1 MTISG
6 LTGKPATKAILAVVI
21 ALFIFILLRTAW
33 VGDDAFITLRTVD
46 NFINGYG
53 LVWNVGEKV
62 QTYTHP
68 LWMFALSAVYFF
80 THEAFFTTITFSI
93 IISLLV
99 IWYLTVRNSRH
110 LTVSL
115 IVSSLLIGSQAFIDY
130 STSGLE
136 NPLTHLLI
144 ILFSWVYFSQF
155 TAAKKTLL
163 LSLFASL
170 AMVNRLDTCLLLI
183 PAIIYFL
190 WQNKQWQA
198 WLWLTLGS
206 LPIVSWLLFAW
217 SYYGFIFP
225 NTYYAKLNTGIP
237 LLELI
242 KQGVIYCLDCLQ
254 HDPITVLTIIT
265 AIILLV
271 SYRRYQALLLSL
283 GSILYLLYVIKNGG
297 DFMAGRFLSAPF
309 ILAIASIQPLLN
321 DLFDEVKLTIENAFL
336 ISAIPL
342 VIIATSISFYT
353 KKEPELL
360 TIPANGVANERYF
373 YFPTNGLINQTRTDI
388 HPAHGWAVYGRD
400 QRKYAE
406 NIVDHTHVVT
416 FPNVGMLGYFA
427 GPKVYIIDP
436 FALTDPFL
444 SHQPLSA
451 GQETTWRVGHFWR
464 DIPEGLVESK
474 MYHQNMLK
482 DSELRRQYDYFQS
495 IVTR

>member
-1 MTISG
+1 MATLG
-6 LTGKPATKAILAVVI
+6 LTSKSFTKAVITLVI
-21 ALFIFILLRTAW
+21 AVFVFILLRTAW

-46 NFINGYG
+46 NFVNGYG

-68 LWMFALSAVYFF
+68 LWMLTLSAVYFF
-80 THEAFFTTITFSI
+80 THEAFFTTIAFSI
-93 IISLLV
+93 VISLAV

-110 LTVSL
+110 ITVSL
-115 IVSSLLIGSQAFIDY
+115 IVSSLLLGSQAFIDY

-144 ILFSWVYFSQF
+144 ILFSWIYFSKF
-155 TAAKKTLL
+155 ANSKKALW
-163 LSLFASL
+163 LSVLASL
-170 AMVNRLDTCLLLI
+170 AMVNRLDTCLLLM
-183 PAIIYFL
+183 PAMGYFL
-190 WQNKQWQA
+190 YQNRQWHMWFWA
-198 WLWLTLGS
+198 AVGS
-206 LPIVSWLLFAW
+206 MPIISWLLFAW
-217 SYYGFIFP
+217 SYYGFILP

-237 LLELI
+237 LIELI
-242 KQGVIYCLDCLQ
+242 KQGIIYCLDCLQ

-265 AIILLV
+265 ALILLA
-271 SYRRYQALLLSL
+271 SYRRYQALWLMI
-283 GSILYLLYVIKNGG
+283 GSVIYLLYVIKNGG
-297 DFMAGRFLSAPF
+297 DFMAGRFFSAPF
-309 ILAIASIQPLLN
+309 ILAVASIQPLLN
-321 DLFDEVKLTIENAFL
+321 DLFENLKLTIESAFL

-342 VIIATSISFYT
+342 IIIVTSISFYI
-353 KKEPELL
+353 KKEPESLA
-360 TIPANGVANERYF
+360 IPANGVANERYF
-373 YFPTNGLINQTRTDI
+373 YFPTNGLINQTRSDI
-388 HPAHGWAVYGRD
+388 HPAHGWAIYGRD
-400 QRKYAE
+400 QGKYAE
-406 NIVDHTHVVT
+406 NILDHTHVIT

-451 GQETTWRVGHFWR
+451 GQEKTWRVGHFWR

-482 DSELRRQYDYFQS
+482 DPELRKQYDYFQS